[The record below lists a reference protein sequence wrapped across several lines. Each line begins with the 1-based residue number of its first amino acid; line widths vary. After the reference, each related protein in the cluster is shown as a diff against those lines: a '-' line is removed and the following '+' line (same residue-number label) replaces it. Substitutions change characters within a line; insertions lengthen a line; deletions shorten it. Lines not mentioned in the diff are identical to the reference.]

1 MPHQHPLVAE
11 KPDAE
16 ATDGHATVGAGY
28 RLGDDFER
36 LKDAT
41 IMMVD
46 DELITME
53 VVRTFL
59 EDAGYRNF
67 VLVEESTQAM
77 AKLYQ
82 HRPDVLL
89 LDIMMPEVSGFDILG
104 MLRKE
109 TEFEHLPVIILT
121 SSSDAATKLKALDLA
136 ATDFLSKPV
145 DPSELALRVRNT
157 LGAKAY
163 QDHLAYYDLLTNLPN
178 RHLFIDRTTWA
189 IERARRQDSKVAML
203 HIVFEDFKRV
213 TDTLGPKAGDD
224 LLMQLADRLT
234 DHVRGADVVS
244 QGDGELAGGML
255 DIFRLG
261 SADFSVLAPGVNNIA
276 DAALIGRRILSA
288 MNKPLDGGDTD
299 VYLIPS
305 IGIAGFPD
313 DSADTAS
320 LMKNAIGASSQALA
334 YGGKRLRFYSETVN
348 NASLRRLRLEAD
360 LRRSVDNG
368 DFHLLYQPKVDVASG
383 RLIGAE
389 ALIRWERNGET
400 VSPTDFIPVAEE
412 MGMILPIGDWVIRES
427 CRQAARWSDQGIN
440 LDVSINISP
449 RQFFEPD
456 FVKSLADVLDESGVN
471 PGRLVVE
478 MTETLLMDQVD
489 LAIGRLN
496 ELHHLGLELSIDDFG
511 TGYSSLSYLKR
522 FKVQEVKIDRSF
534 VMEVADS
541 AADQALV
548 RAVTYLAHELGA
560 RVCAEGVE
568 TPDQLEF
575 LKTVRCDHY
584 QGFHCSRP
592 IKPDDFIALYQ
603 QSNAG
608 K

>member
-541 AADQALV
+541 PADQALV

-603 QSNAG
+603 KSNAG

>member
-1 MPHQHPLVAE
+1 MPNQHPLVAE

-16 ATDGHATVGAGY
+16 ATDRHATVGAGY

-603 QSNAG
+603 KSNAG